1 AAAAVGVPGLVGARS
16 SRYSSPAIIRAQDVV
31 ELSYFYPV
39 GVAGPLATVMQDMV
53 DAFNDAHPD
62 IKVEASFTGSYA
74 DTATKV
80 QTAVQGDN
88 APDVAV
94 LLSTDKQTMLD
105 LDALIPVSDLEADES
120 FDPDDF
126 QPAFWADTQV
136 DGKTWCVP
144 FQRSTPVL
152 YYNKDAFKE
161 ADLDPETPPETWDDL
176 VSSSKSIMDAEA
188 ATWCVEIPSTT
199 SAYWL
204 FQALAIQS
212 GQNLTG
218 DDPAHVNFDTPE
230 VVEALTWMVEL
241 STE

>member
-1 AAAAVGVPGLVGARS
+1 MTSAIARQRPQRGKVKMMNHKDTPAKFSRRQLSRPGLAVGAAAAVGVPGLVGARS

-80 QTAVQGDN
+80 QTAVQGDT

-94 LLSTDKQTMLD
+94 LLSTDKQTMLA

-152 YYNKDAFKE
+152 YYN
-161 ADLDPETPPETWDDL
+161 
-176 VSSSKSIMDAEA
+176 
-188 ATWCVEIPSTT
+188 
-199 SAYWL
+199 
-204 FQALAIQS
+204 
-212 GQNLTG
+212 
-218 DDPAHVNFDTPE
+218 
-230 VVEALTWMVEL
+230 
-241 STE
+241 